1 MCIRIHE
8 VDLSVNGGMQ
18 CQLLPDPHRLRSPV
32 VWKSVGGQYLGSGDG
47 CTGSGGL
54 SGCEALQALA
64 MTSYGLDLS
73 SLLSAQEPDFDAIA
87 REMRLECAQ
96 IHGARGSGAA
106 DGGPFVAPIGIA
118 GLPMCLHV
126 SLCVCE

>member
-18 CQLLPDPHRLRSPV
+18 RQLLPDPHRLRSPV

-54 SGCEALQALA
+54 GGCEALQALA

-106 DGGPFVAPIGIA
+106 DGGLFVAPIGIA
-118 GLPMCLHV
+118 GLPMCLYV